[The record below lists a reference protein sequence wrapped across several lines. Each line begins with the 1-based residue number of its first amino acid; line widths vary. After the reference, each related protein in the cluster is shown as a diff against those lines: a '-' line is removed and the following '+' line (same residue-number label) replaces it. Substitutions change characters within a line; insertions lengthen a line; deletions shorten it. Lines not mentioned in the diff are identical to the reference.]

1 LIQTKMMKYRV
12 IWFDDKFK
20 ELEIIKEGAL
30 LESILLIGYDNAA
43 DGINEL
49 ESNISL
55 YDAVLIDGL
64 FYERSGQNDDDLIT
78 IKDEALKKVF
88 LSLERI
94 SGIKK
99 MPSFILSGQ
108 KSFTKEINRV
118 ADVFKNNI
126 VYDKTNDED
135 LKQLWIAIKAEA
147 DQQID
152 AQTKH
157 DYNSVFEVC
166 TEKYIGFDA
175 TKPLLQILKSIKQP
189 FDNFD
194 DQLYFTQ
201 IRIIVESVFRAANKY
216 GLLHDACIDN
226 GKVNLT
232 ESSLFLAGE
241 NTKYANVKCAKKHFN
256 PIISKSVV
264 SILFITGA
272 ASHTVDPE
280 LKNNINLAEYR
291 KIIKTPYL
299 LFSLAFQVMDLLIWF
314 KSYIDCNNDVALNK
328 AHWQT
333 IESTIA
339 ATFNFQG
346 SIEQDQFNNFFCED
360 YLLNYN
366 FTLANYSIGDRINI
380 TEYAENNHPKTKHL
394 YSKFATKYKKL

>member
-1 LIQTKMMKYRV
+1 MKKYR
-12 IWFDDKFK
+12 ILWFDDKFK

-30 LESILLIGYDNAA
+30 LEDIFLIGYDNAA
-43 DGINEL
+43 DGIIEL
-49 ESNISL
+49 ERNALL

-64 FYERSGQNDDDLIT
+64 FYEKSGQNDDDLLT

-94 SGIKK
+94 SGNKK

-118 ADVFKNNI
+118 ADVFKDNK
-126 VYDKTNDED
+126 VYDKTNEED
-135 LKQLWIAIKAEA
+135 LNQLWLNIKAEA

-152 AQTKH
+152 AQIKH
-157 DYNSVFEVC
+157 DYNAVFDVC
-166 TEKYIGFDA
+166 TDKYIGFDA
-175 TKPLLQILKSIKQP
+175 TKSLLQILKSIKQP
-189 FDNFD
+189 FENFD

-216 GLLHDACIDN
+216 GLLHDACLEN

-232 ESSLFLAGE
+232 EASLFLAGE
-241 NTKYANVKCAKKHFN
+241 NTKYANVKCAKRHFN

-264 SILFITGA
+264 TILFITGA

-299 LFSLAFQVMDLLIWF
+299 LYSLAFQVMDLLIWF
-314 KSYIDCNNDVALNK
+314 KSYIDSNNDIAVNK
-328 AHWQT
+328 SLWQT
-333 IESTIA
+333 NENATSTVIS
-339 ATFNFQG
+339 FQG
-346 SIEQDQFNNFFCED
+346 IIEQDESKNFYCGD
-360 YLLNYN
+360 YLLNYTI
-366 FTLANYSIGDRINI
+366 TLASYSLGDKINI
-380 TEYAENNHPKTKHL
+380 TGCTENSNPKTKHL
-394 YSKFATKYKKL
+394 YSKFATKFNKP

>member
-1 LIQTKMMKYRV
+1 MKMKRYRV
-12 IWFDDKFK
+12 LWFDDKFR

-30 LESILLIGYDNAA
+30 LENILLVGYDNAD
-43 DGINEL
+43 DGIKEL

-64 FYERSGQNDDDLIT
+64 FYEKSGQNEDDLIT
-78 IKDEALKKVF
+78 VKDEALRKVF

-94 SGIKK
+94 SVIKK

-118 ADVFKNNI
+118 ADVFKNNK

-135 LKQLWIAIKAEA
+135 LKQLWLDIKAEA

-152 AQTKH
+152 AQVKH
-157 DYNSVFEVC
+157 DYHSVFEVC
-166 TEKYIGFDA
+166 SEKYVGFEA

-189 FDNFD
+189 FENFD
-194 DQLYFTQ
+194 DELYFTQ

-272 ASHTVDPE
+272 ASHTVDPQ

-299 LFSLAFQVMDLLIWF
+299 LYSLAFQVMDLLIWF
-314 KSYIDCNNDVALNK
+314 KSYIDSNNDVAINK
-328 AHWQT
+328 SQWEN
-333 IESTIA
+333 IESTIPA
-339 ATFNFQG
+339 AISFQG
-346 SIEQDQFNNFFCED
+346 IIEQDEFNNFYCGD

-366 FTLANYSIGDRINI
+366 FTLTNHTLGDKINI
-380 TEYAENNHPKTKHL
+380 TEYSENSQPRTKHL
-394 YSKFATKYKKL
+394 YSKFAVKYTKS